1 MQRNIKKIPVV
12 NIISFDKSAQN
23 ELKKIPVKIPLNI
36 SNPPIANRR
45 PNNTTICIIIFFLE
59 VKIIAKIEKRK
70 IGTPIIEGIKE
81 VKDEF
86 DVTKLTNKP
95 HNIRNKPYK
104 IEIDSILSPANLYS
118 FLGMFII

>member
-12 NIISFDKSAQN
+12 NIISLDKSAQN
-23 ELKKIPVKIPLNI
+23 ELKKFPVKTPLNI
-36 SNPPIANRR
+36 SNPPIANKR
-45 PNNTTICIIIFFLE
+45 PNNTTICIINFFLE
-59 VKIIAKIEKRK
+59 VKIIANIEKKK
-70 IGTPIIEGIKE
+70 IGIPIIEGIKE
-81 VKDEF
+81 VNDEF
-86 DVTKLTNKP
+86 EVTKLTNKP